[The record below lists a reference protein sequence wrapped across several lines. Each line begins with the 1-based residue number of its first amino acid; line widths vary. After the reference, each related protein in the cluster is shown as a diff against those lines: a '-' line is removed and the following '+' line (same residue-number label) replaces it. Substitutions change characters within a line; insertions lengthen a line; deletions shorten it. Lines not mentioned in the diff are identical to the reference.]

1 MGLDLDKCIAKVKQ
15 CEWLEEGELQELCG
29 MVKDLLLEEANV
41 QPVYSPV
48 TICGD
53 IHGQFH
59 DLLKLFDTGGDM
71 PETSYIFM
79 GDFVDRGYNSLEVF
93 TLLMLL
99 KARWP
104 TRMVLLRGNHESR
117 QITQVYGFY
126 DECQRKYGNANA
138 WRFCTEVFDFLT
150 LAVRLTYTRT
160 RPLVSLFWRSP
171 AEAFHFLFLFFFQA
185 TIDNATFCV
194 HGGLSPDLRT
204 IDRIQTLD
212 RCVEIPHEGP
222 FCDLLWSDPEEI
234 DSWSISPRG
243 AGWLFGSKV
252 TSEFNQTNG
261 LNLICRAHQ
270 LVQEG
275 LKYMFEKQNLV
286 TVWSAPNYCYRCG
299 NIAAILTFDENMERS
314 PRFFTETKQ
323 NSTMLAPGQP
333 LPCK

>member
-1 MGLDLDKCIAKVKQ
+1 MVLDLDKCIAKVRQ
-15 CEWLEEGELQELCG
+15 CEYLTEDELKELCEI
-29 MVKDLLLEEANV
+29 VKELLLEESNV
-41 QPVYSPV
+41 QAVYSPV
-48 TICGD
+48 TVCGD

-59 DLLKLFDTGGDM
+59 DLLKLFDTGGRV

-93 TLLMLL
+93 TFLLLL

-104 TRMVLLRGNHESR
+104 TKMTLLRGNHESR

-150 LAVRLTYTRT
+150 LAAL
-160 RPLVSLFWRSP
+160 
-171 AEAFHFLFLFFFQA
+171 
-185 TIDNATFCV
+185 IDNTALCV

-204 IDRIQTLD
+204 IDRIRTLD
-212 RCVEIPHEGP
+212 RCCEIPHEGP
-222 FCDLLWSDPEEI
+222 FCDLMWSDPEDI
-234 DSWSISPRG
+234 DAWSISPRG

-252 TSEFNQTNG
+252 TAEFNRING
-261 LNLICRAHQ
+261 LNIICRAHQ

-275 LKYMFEKQNLV
+275 LKYMFEEESLV

-299 NIAAILTFDENMERS
+299 NIAAILTFDENMDS
-314 PRFFTETKQ
+314 KPKFFTETEQ
-323 NSTMLAPGQP
+323 NSTMVAPRQAVP
-333 LPCK
+333 YFL